1 VSRWEQFARSDAQ
14 FYVDP
19 TLGDGLSAE
28 EFRAGGR
35 AVVERALAWAG
46 ELPEHGRAL
55 EIGCGVGRNT
65 VHLAERFARVE
76 GVDVS
81 ETMVESARRN
91 GLPANVELH
100 VGSGRDLGIFEDD
113 SFDFAFSHLV
123 FQHIA
128 EDEAIEGYLH
138 DLARVLKPAGVA
150 VLQFDTR
157 PTSRLTEVVQM
168 LPDPLLPRI
177 RRRGMRRV
185 RRSAGQIRQC
195 ARTAGL
201 TLEEERERDSSE
213 HWFRW
218 RA

>member
-1 VSRWEQFARSDAQ
+1 M
-14 FYVDP
+14 
-19 TLGDGLSAE
+19 E

-35 AVVERALAWAG
+35 AVVVRALEWAG
-46 ELPEHGRAL
+46 ELPGRRRAL

-65 VHLAERFARVE
+65 VHLAERFERVD

-81 ETMVESARRN
+81 PTMVESARRN

-100 VGSGRDLGIFEDD
+100 VGSGRDLASIEDD
-113 SFDFAFSHLV
+113 SVDFAFSHLV

-128 EDEAIEGYLH
+128 EDEAIEGYLD

-168 LPDPLLPRI
+168 LPDPLLPKI

-185 RRSAGQIRQC
+185 RRPAGQIRQY

-201 TLEEERERDSSE
+201 TLEEERDRDSSE